1 MGSRECRSF
10 SAGGAVLGLR
20 LGREWLKDV
29 AVPTRSRKG
38 ELAQVRAAG
47 LEADSRV
54 FEMWVTDK
62 AVRRSVTEVALRRT
76 NAVCYDVL

>member
-1 MGSRECRSF
+1 MWQCRYDPRRDSRRYE
-10 SAGGAVLGLR
+10 
-20 LGREWLKDV
+20 
-29 AVPTRSRKG
+29 P
-38 ELAQVRAAG
+38 QVF
-47 LEADSRV
+47 EVDSRV